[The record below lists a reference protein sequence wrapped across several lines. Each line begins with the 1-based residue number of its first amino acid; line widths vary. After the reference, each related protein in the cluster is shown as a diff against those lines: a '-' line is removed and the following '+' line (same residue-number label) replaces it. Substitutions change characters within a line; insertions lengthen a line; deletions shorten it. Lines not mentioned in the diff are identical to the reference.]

1 MKKRK
6 KDNRLVLRKKE
17 MKKEKERKKTII
29 DQTKILRHAERQKEN
44 R

>member
-6 KDNRLVLRKKE
+6 KDNGLVERKKE

-29 DQTKILRHAERQKEN
+29 DKTKLLRHTERKKD
-44 R
+44 